1 MNVLSFSITLISII
15 FMMRLFFTYRNKQAE
30 FSVSNMLTSV
40 GILFTFIG
48 ICLALFFFDP
58 TNIDQSIVSLL
69 DGLKVAFL
77 FLFVELH

>member
-1 MNVLSFSITLISII
+1 
-15 FMMRLFFTYRNKQAE
+15 
-30 FSVSNMLTSV
+30 MLTSV

-48 ICLALFFFDP
+48 ICFALYFFDP

-77 FLFVELH
+77 SSVCGMALREGFKNLFEPSCKGRKTGNLPYKVG